1 MNPRFTVAL
10 CTGLLLASL
19 PLLSALARQDSAA
32 VAPVEGSDY
41 AVIADARPW
50 QPLAGRIEVVEVFA
64 YGCHHC
70 RDFQPLVDAWKKKLA
85 RDVRFTYVP
94 AAFNLQDS
102 YARAYFA
109 ADAMGAL
116 GKTHHATFRA
126 LHDTRA
132 LPAHGASVDEIAA
145 FYAGL
150 GVDGARF
157 KAAMASPATDAKMN
171 AARDFAVRTGIE
183 GTPTLIINGTHRV
196 QGRTLRDIL
205 RIADALIAQ
214 ERSARAAARRR

>member
-1 MNPRFTVAL
+1 MNHRFVTAL
-10 CTGLLLASL
+10 CSGLLFASL
-19 PLLSALARQDSAA
+19 PLLSALAQQGSAA
-32 VAPVEGSDY
+32 IAPVEGSDY

-64 YGCHHC
+64 YGCRHC
-70 RDFQPLVDAWKKKLA
+70 RDFQPLVDAWKKKLS

-132 LPAHGASVDEIAA
+132 LPAHGASVDEIAT

-150 GVDGARF
+150 GVDGARL
-157 KAAMASPATDAKMN
+157 KAAMTSPATDAKMN

-183 GTPTLIINGTHRV
+183 GTPTLIINGTYRV
-196 QGRTLRDIL
+196 QGHTLRDTL